1 MVSIKYKLN
10 TVKYSQ
16 TTLYSNNKQ
25 LSGSGGG
32 T

>member
-16 TTLYSNNKQ
+16 TTLYNDTKE